1 MFNEQ
6 VRLGEAQVSGHNNQ
20 IPVSNMV
27 RQPNTHVPTSTLN
40 IQGQPGIFGQQMQGN
55 PLSNPPVSHTSSL
68 QYNPVPTI
76 SVPSVPM
83 PRATNTST
91 INTLINGG
99 PRMSLGVTTAPT
111 SQQRI
116 GNMKYEYNSS
126 NFISSSLNNTSNRNT
141 NPFLSGSTQAHSSIA
156 IPVTRQN
163 TLPSTLPT
171 QTITQTNVT
180 TTNPH
185 PQLPNLEN
193 LYEDKDGNLDYKA
206 MYIHVS
212 TKLQTH
218 LDLAKP
224 NTHKMN
230 YGRVPP
236 PILTLDNELRSTTYQ
251 LWKASWLDFFD
262 KAKMHDSEGLTF
274 LKEQS
279 INNKGLKNLISVCES
294 VQAAF
299 ELLDT

>member
-1 MFNEQ
+1 
-6 VRLGEAQVSGHNNQ
+6 
-20 IPVSNMV
+20 
-27 RQPNTHVPTSTLN
+27 
-40 IQGQPGIFGQQMQGN
+40 
-55 PLSNPPVSHTSSL
+55 
-68 QYNPVPTI
+68 
-76 SVPSVPM
+76 
-83 PRATNTST
+83 
-91 INTLINGG
+91 
-99 PRMSLGVTTAPT
+99 MSLGVTTAPT
-111 SQQRI
+111 LQHSI
-116 GNMKYEYNSS
+116 GNMEYEYNSN
-126 NFISSSLNNTSNRNT
+126 NFISSSLSNIPNRNT
-141 NPFLSGSTQAHSSIA
+141 NPFLSGSTQAHSSMATPSTNI
-156 IPVTRQN
+156 RQN

-206 MYIHVS
+206 MYIHAI

-251 LWKASWLDFFD
+251 LWKAS
-262 KAKMHDSEGLTF
+262 
-274 LKEQS
+274 
-279 INNKGLKNLISVCES
+279 
-294 VQAAF
+294 
-299 ELLDT
+299 